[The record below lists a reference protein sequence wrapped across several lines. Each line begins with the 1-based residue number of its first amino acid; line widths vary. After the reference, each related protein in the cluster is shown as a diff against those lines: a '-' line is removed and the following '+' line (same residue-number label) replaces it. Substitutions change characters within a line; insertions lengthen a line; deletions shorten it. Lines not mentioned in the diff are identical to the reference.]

1 MSLVS
6 ASKLVGGLKEYGYRG
21 FQQLPLVLGSTSMLF
36 TIATGSRAH
45 AAIVLGMGVFMPVY
59 TYLMQM
65 VVGKTMPLLFPK
77 SIFWRRISSD
87 SCNIIPE
94 FNNTTGGLALSQFKS
109 PEMDESLPSY
119 WLMAIAFFIGYS
131 ISNAVDSLLTPGEPG
146 ANEMNREK
154 RNHQA
159 GIVITTC
166 IIFAV
171 FILAGRFY
179 FMPGCEGIQS
189 GAGIL
194 GIALAILG
202 IVLVAVLAVL
212 PTIITGAIVALIIL
226 PIIAAYRM
234 MGQESEYFKGAGAAL
249 FGSLG
254 LFLSLLSA
262 TGAAGIGYGTY
273 YASKQCGARSSDLF
287 GILSQILPPSATGP
301 RPVVCTAQSS

>member
-21 FQQLPLVLGSTSMLF
+21 FQQLPLVVGSTSMLF

-45 AAIVLGMGVFMPVY
+45 AAIVLGMGVLMPVY

-65 VVGKTMPLLFPK
+65 VIGGTMPFFFPK
-77 SIFWRRISSD
+77 SIFWKRISSD
-87 SCNIIPE
+87 TCNIIPQFSE
-94 FNNTTGGLALSQFKS
+94 SGGLSLSQFKG
-109 PEMDESLPSY
+109 PETDGSLPSY
-119 WLMAIAFFIGYS
+119 WLMAMAFFIGYS
-131 ISNAVDSLLTPGEPG
+131 ISNAVDSLLTPEEPG
-146 ANEMNREK
+146 ANEMNHEK

-166 IIFAV
+166 IIFAI

-194 GIALAILG
+194 GISLAIFG
-202 IVLVAVLAVL
+202 IILVAVLAVL
-212 PTIITGAIVALIIL
+212 PTILTVSIVGLIIL
-226 PIIAAYRM
+226 PVILIVNRM
-234 MGQESEYFKGAGAAL
+234 GPESEYSKGAAAAL
-249 FGSLG
+249 LGSLG

-301 RPVVCTAQSS
+301 RPVVCTAQNS